1 MCYRIWGE
9 WVVFH
14 TREKVLQYPQRVDA
28 SPNLIEELGN
38 VEEEYLSKHEIKH
51 KTEKLPLSAKEIR

>member
-1 MCYRIWGE
+1 MGYRIWGE

-14 TREKVLQYPQRVDA
+14 TRENILQYPQRADI
-28 SPNLIEELGN
+28 SPNLTEELGN
-38 VEEEYLSKHEIKH
+38 VEEYLSKHEIQH